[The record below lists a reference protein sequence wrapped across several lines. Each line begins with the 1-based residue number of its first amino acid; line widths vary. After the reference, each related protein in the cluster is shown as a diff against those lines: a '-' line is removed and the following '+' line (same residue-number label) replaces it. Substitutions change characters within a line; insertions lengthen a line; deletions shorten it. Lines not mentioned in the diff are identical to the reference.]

1 MFLPGQCYQF
11 IHISCCGM
19 HAFRSQGIHDSSHFV
34 YRDAAHGCRIS
45 FQQDI
50 EQAYCRVKFEV
61 FPFLRQSETMENHFR
76 FGRQGIIG
84 LVAQFQLG
92 FLRRRE
98 SVTLSFVQFCFQ
110 LGEKLFVLQWR
121 AVYLL
126 LYLGKEI
133 TAASAGVGEQRF
145 PVTGADERGHPGQM
159 AVGRAVRLAE
169 IQFFHLHQIFQQ
181 WQFLW

>member
-1 MFLPGQCYQF
+1 
-11 IHISCCGM
+11 
-19 HAFRSQGIHDSSHFV
+19 
-34 YRDAAHGCRIS
+34 
-45 FQQDI
+45 
-50 EQAYCRVKFEV
+50 
-61 FPFLRQSETMENHFR
+61 MENHFR
-76 FGRQGIIG
+76 FGGQGIIG

-92 FLRRRE
+92 FLLRRE
-98 SVTLSFVQFCFQ
+98 PVTLSLVQFCFQ

-121 AVYLL
+121 AVYLFF
-126 LYLGKEI
+126 YLGKEI

-145 PVTGADERGHPGQM
+145 PVAGADERGYPGQM

>member
-1 MFLPGQCYQF
+1 
-11 IHISCCGM
+11 
-19 HAFRSQGIHDSSHFV
+19 
-34 YRDAAHGCRIS
+34 
-45 FQQDI
+45 
-50 EQAYCRVKFEV
+50 
-61 FPFLRQSETMENHFR
+61 MENHFR
-76 FGRQGIIG
+76 FGGQGIIG

-92 FLRRRE
+92 LLLRRE
-98 SVTLSFVQFCFQ
+98 PVTLSLVQFCFQ

-126 LYLGKEI
+126 FYLGKEI

-145 PVTGADERGHPGQM
+145 PVAGADERGHPGQM